1 MIKWWKQKSGTWSK
15 KCREKHDGY
24 LFTSFW
30 SKKWR
35 EKTKRL
41 FLAHFLTH
49 IPFQYLTFVPAD
61 FPRST
66 PCLIADGKCGK
77 ADTRQS
83 KFGTFARKVGG
94 CSYYFKYTLNQTKP
108 FNQKYLEINKG
119 ISFMIIIL
127 FKLLLLFLST
137 VCWFQSIQTNWKK
150 NIKMKRSETI
160 LQFVKLFL
168 STYFSTLRI
177 YTLYCTI
184 FYKTF

>member
-1 MIKWWKQKSGTWSK
+1 M
-15 KCREKHDGY
+15 
-24 LFTSFW
+24 FTSFW
-30 SKKWR
+30 SNKWR
-35 EKTKRL
+35 EKNLTERL

-94 CSYYFKYTLNQTKP
+94 GSYYFKYTLNQTKP
-108 FNQKYLEINKG
+108 FNQNYLEINKV

-127 FKLLLLFLST
+127 LKPLLLLLS
-137 VCWFQSIQTNWKK
+137 
-150 NIKMKRSETI
+150 
-160 LQFVKLFL
+160 
-168 STYFSTLRI
+168 
-177 YTLYCTI
+177 TI
-184 FYKTF
+184 FYISINSDKLKKKY